1 MLQKERPVAIRNR
14 LVAVAMAGA
23 LLLAACT
30 AEPGTNGSD
39 GSDAALPKIQIAS
52 APNVFL
58 SALYVAQEKG
68 YFTEEGVEVEVVE
81 IQAGTDSVA
90 ALVSG
95 NAQVADVGFDDLL
108 ELASEG
114 EEGLIMVQNIL
125 NRVTLTMVMDPD
137 IAAQKGVS
145 RDSSLDEIYA
155 SLEGL
160 RIGITSPG
168 APTDKYMRYYL
179 RQAGLDPDQDA
190 EILPLGGGS
199 DLLAALESKQ
209 IDVFHLSP
217 PPPYVAEAE
226 GFGVV
231 LIDGPAGDVDEFS
244 DFLYTAW
251 AANEEWAT
259 ANPDAMKAFNAAL
272 DKAMSDIS
280 ADPAAVVETV
290 ATGVGSDDLEITE
303 RVLTALLPAMS
314 TDGCFTD
321 EAVRTS
327 LDIMFD
333 TEIIEEEG
341 DSTEGVFWTNDYNG
355 CE

>member
-1 MLQKERPVAIRNR
+1 VGIRNR
-14 LVAVAMAGA
+14 LLAAGMAAA

-30 AEPGTNGSD
+30 GGGD
-39 GSDAALPKIQIAS
+39 GESGGDMPTIQIAS

-58 SALYVAQEKG
+58 SALYVAQENG
-68 YFTEEGVEVEVVE
+68 YFAEEGVNVEVVE

-137 IAAQKGVS
+137 IAAEKGVTRES
-145 RDSSLDEIYA
+145 PIEERYA
-155 SLEGL
+155 ALEGL

-190 EILPLGGGS
+190 EIIPLGGGS
-199 DLLAALESKQ
+199 DLLAALESGQ

-231 LIDGPAGDVDEFS
+231 LIDGPAGDVEEFS

-251 AANEEWAT
+251 AANKEWAES
-259 ANPDAMKAFNAAL
+259 NPEAMSAFNAAL
-272 DKAMSDIS
+272 DRAMEDIS
-280 ADPAAVVETV
+280 DDPESVVDIV
-290 ATGVGSDDLEITE
+290 SDGVGSEDPEITQ
-303 RVLTALLPAMS
+303 RVLEALLPAMS
-314 TDGCFTD
+314 TDGCFSD
-321 EAVRTS
+321 EAVASS

-341 DSTEGVFWTNDYNG
+341 DPAEGVFWTNDYNG
-355 CE
+355 C

>member
-1 MLQKERPVAIRNR
+1 MFRRRVVVRIPNR
-14 LVAVAMAGA
+14 LVVVPIAA
-23 LLLAACT
+23 LLLVACT
-30 AEPGTNGSD
+30 GGGTGGESD
-39 GSDAALPKIQIAS
+39 GGELPTIQIAS

-58 SALYVAQEKG
+58 SALYVAQDKG
-68 YFTEEGVEVEVVE
+68 YFAEEGVNVEVVE
-81 IQAGTDSVA
+81 IEAGTDSVA

-125 NRVTLTMVMDPD
+125 NRVTLTMVMNPD
-137 IAAQKGVS
+137 IAAEKGIS
-145 RDSSLDEIYA
+145 RESPLEERYA
-155 SLEGL
+155 ALEGL

-190 EILPLGGGS
+190 EIIAIGGGS
-199 DLLAALESKQ
+199 SLLAALESDQ

-217 PPPYVAEAE
+217 PTPYVAEAQGIGE
-226 GFGVV
+226 VI
-231 LIDGPAGDVDEFS
+231 IDGPAGDVEEFS
-244 DFLYTAW
+244 NFLYTAW
-251 AANEEWAT
+251 AANKEWAE
-259 ANPDAMKAFNAAL
+259 ANPAAMTAFNAAL
-272 DKAMSDIS
+272 DRAMADIA
-280 ADPAAVVETV
+280 ADPESVVESIMDD
-290 ATGVGSDDLEITE
+290 VGTEDAAITQRTLE
-303 RVLTALLPAMS
+303 ALLPALS
-314 TDGCFTD
+314 TDGCFSE
-321 EAVRTS
+321 EAVRSS

-355 CE
+355 C

>member
-1 MLQKERPVAIRNR
+1 MVRIPNR
-14 LVAVAMAGA
+14 LVGVPIVA
-23 LLLAACT
+23 LLLAACSGG
-30 AEPGTNGSD
+30 GTGGGSGD
-39 GSDAALPKIQIAS
+39 GGGDLPTIQIAS

-58 SALYVAQEKG
+58 AALYVARDKG
-68 YFTEEGVEVEVVE
+68 YFEEEGVNVEVVE
-81 IQAGTDSVA
+81 IEAGTDSVA

-125 NRVTLTMVMDPD
+125 NRVTLTMVMNPD
-137 IAAQKGVS
+137 IAAEKGVS
-145 RDSSLDEIYA
+145 RDSPLEERFA
-155 SLEGL
+155 ALEGL

-190 EILPLGGGS
+190 EIIAIGGGS
-199 DLLAALESKQ
+199 SLLAALESDQ

-217 PPPYVAEAE
+217 PTPYVAEAE
-226 GFGVV
+226 GFGTVI
-231 LIDGPAGDVDEFS
+231 IDGPAGDVEEFS
-244 DFLYTAW
+244 NFLYTAW
-251 AANEEWAT
+251 AANQEWAE
-259 ANPDAMKAFNAAL
+259 ANPDAMTAFNTAL
-272 DKAMSDIS
+272 DRAMEDMA
-280 ADPAAVVETV
+280 ADPDASV
-290 ATGVGSDDLEITE
+290 ATILDAIGSDDAEITKRTLE
-303 RVLTALLPAMS
+303 ALLPALS
-314 TDGCFTD
+314 TDGCFSE
-321 EAVRTS
+321 EAVRSS

-355 CE
+355 C